1 MPLRAFLLALFV
13 TFIWGVNFVVIK
25 LSVDGAPPLL
35 VAALRF
41 TLAALPAVFFVR
53 RPAVPLKLLVGY
65 GLTVGVVQFGL
76 LYVAVQLGLSAGLAS
91 LLMQMQAFLTA
102 LLSAWLLK
110 ERLLPNQ
117 IAGMGLA
124 FVGMA
129 LIGASGSHQGGV
141 LSFGLVLLAALGWA
155 FSNLQVRQAGGADV
169 IGLVVWSSLVS
180 PLPLL
185 LGSGLLSGWGP
196 TLHALTHGSL
206 GFWGGVAFMGYF
218 NTVLGFGLWSRLI
231 QQYGA
236 ARVAPLS
243 LMVPVFGLLSSA
255 LYFHE
260 TFPALKVAAA
270 LLVFAGLLLHVFGGR
285 WLGTQSSAAS
295 RSQGQRPL

>member
-1 MPLRAFLLALFV
+1 MPLRAFLLALLV

-41 TLAALPAVFFVR
+41 ALAALPAVFFLK
-53 RPAVPLKLLVGY
+53 RPAVPLRLLIGY
-65 GLTVGVVQFGL
+65 GLTVGLVQFGL
-76 LYVAVQLGLSAGLAS
+76 LYVAVELGMSAGLAS
-91 LLMQMQAFLTA
+91 LLMQLQAFFTA
-102 LLSAWLLK
+102 LLSAAVLR
-110 ERLLPNQ
+110 ERLQPNQ
-117 IAGMGLA
+117 IGGMTLA
-124 FVGMA
+124 FLGML
-129 LIGASGSHQGGV
+129 LIGLGGTHQGGL

-155 FSNLQVRQAGGADV
+155 VSNLQVRQAGNADV
-169 IGLVVWSSLVS
+169 ISLVVWSSLVS
-180 PLPLL
+180 PVPLFI
-185 LGSGLLSGWGP
+185 GSGLLSGWTP
-196 TLHALTHGSL
+196 TVQALLGGGL
-206 GFWGGVAFMGYF
+206 GFWAAVAFMGYF

-260 TFPALKVAAA
+260 AFPPLKALAA
-270 LLVFAGLLLHVFGGR
+270 LLVFLGLLLHVFGGR
-285 WLGTQSSAAS
+285 WLSAWQARPPLSS
-295 RSQGQRPL
+295 RR